1 MHKFV
6 LAAHSE
12 MFSAMFSH
20 NDTVENIQSRLK
32 IKDFNPD
39 IVGQMLKYLYVGE
52 LPEEVAIENLTEL
65 LKIADKYQL
74 ELLKSDIEEKLIL
87 RFI

>member
-1 MHKFV
+1 MHKLI

-20 NDTVENIQSRLK
+20 KDTVENIQSRLK
-32 IKDFNPD
+32 ITDFD
-39 IVGQMLKYLYVGE
+39 SIVVGQMLKYLYVGE
-52 LPEEVAIENLTEL
+52 LPKELAIENLTQL

-74 ELLKSDIEEKLIL
+74 GLLKSDIEEKLIL

>member
-1 MHKFV
+1 MIQHKD
-6 LAAHSE
+6 AI
-12 MFSAMFSH
+12 
-20 NDTVENIQSRLK
+20 ENIQSRMK
-32 IKDFNPD
+32 IIDFDSN
-39 IVGQMLKYLYVGE
+39 VVSRMLKYLYIGE
-52 LPEEVAIENLTEL
+52 LPEELAIENLTEL